1 MFSLGTIQ
9 RMNRESVVQSWAM
22 KVFLFFKAQDT
33 TSTYVDLLDTL
44 KKRTT
49 KKLLNHTYAVRR
61 ENGRIAV
68 RLHNTDVVTF
78 DPNGDVMIDTG
89 GWKTVTTKSRMNQY
103 LPHPLRVYA
112 RDFNWYVSCG
122 DKASEVEFEDGMVLC
137 PKSW

>member
-22 KVFLFFKAQDT
+22 KTFLFFHAAD
-33 TSTYVDLLDTL
+33 STKVYLDLLNTL

-49 KKLLNHTYAVRR
+49 KKLLNNTYAVRR

-78 DPNGDVMIDTG
+78 DPNGDVMLDTG

-103 LPHPLRVYA
+103 LPRPLRVYA
-112 RDFNWYVSCG
+112 RNFVWYVWDG
-122 DKASEVEFEDGMVLC
+122 KSEVEFEDGMVLC